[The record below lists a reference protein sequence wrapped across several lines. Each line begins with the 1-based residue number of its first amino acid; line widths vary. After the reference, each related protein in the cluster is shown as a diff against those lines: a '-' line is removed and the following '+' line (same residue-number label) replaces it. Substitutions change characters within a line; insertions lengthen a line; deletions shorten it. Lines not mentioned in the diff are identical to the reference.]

1 VTQERVVQNVQASPE
16 QPENS
21 DLKPVTEIEGALR
34 DFVRRDIKKTSS
46 EKETADL
53 AANVDSLVQRA
64 NSLDELQNVIEEL
77 EQLHDFLH
85 GEGQRL
91 EQEISEYARLS
102 KSTVCAT
109 RLIADN
115 MLHRKKTEAKKP

>member
-1 VTQERVVQNVQASPE
+1 MQNTFARTKQTSPE
-16 QPENS
+16 QPENVNV
-21 DLKPVTEIEGALR
+21 KPVADIESALR
-34 DFVRRDIKKTSS
+34 DFVHRDIKASS
-46 EKETADL
+46 AKETADL

-64 NSLDELQNVIEEL
+64 NSLGELQNVIQEL

-85 GEGQRL
+85 SEGQRL

-102 KSTVCAT
+102 KSTVSAA

-115 MLHRKKTEAKKP
+115 MSKKS

>member
-1 VTQERVVQNVQASPE
+1 MQNTFARTNQTSPE
-16 QPENS
+16 QPENINV
-21 DLKPVTEIEGALR
+21 KPVADIESALR
-34 DFVRRDIKKTSS
+34 DFVHRDIKPSS
-46 EKETADL
+46 AKETADL

-64 NSLDELQNVIEEL
+64 NSLGELQNVIQEL

-85 GEGQRL
+85 SEGQRL

-102 KSTVCAT
+102 KSTVSAT

-115 MLHRKKTEAKKP
+115 MSKKS